1 MNLCNKTSLFFSMGY
16 IFRCSK
22 NAFYGLTIHP
32 FDRISKK
39 NLWGNGFKWPA
50 MAINFVEKLPF
61 AE

>member
-1 MNLCNKTSLFFSMGY
+1 MGY
-16 IFRCSK
+16 IFKCSK

-39 NLWGNGFKWPA
+39 ICGEIGFKWPA
-50 MAINFVEKLPF
+50 MAINFAEKLPF

>member
-1 MNLCNKTSLFFSMGY
+1 MNLCNKISQFFSMGY
-16 IFRCSK
+16 IFKCSK

-39 NLWGNGFKWPA
+39 IFGEMVSKWPV
-50 MAINFVEKLPF
+50 MAINFAEKLPF